1 MLSISPLAKIHG
13 KVTDIDGE
21 PVSGVSVRALH
32 SEIQDGR
39 RIFRQDRSV
48 TTDDQGEY
56 RMWNFEPGDY
66 YIVAAGRSGGTA
78 VIVGPTPAYGLA
90 REGFEPAYYPAAR
103 DRASATVIPLTPG
116 QEFEANLEIRLQP
129 AFQVR
134 GTLRNLA
141 PYQPVTLEL
150 RPGPNEV
157 SANRVLVNAAT
168 GRFQADDVVPGAYL
182 LRARQS
188 TGDNQLWAELPVQ
201 VGRGNFHGIVLD
213 LVRGVTVSGVLRGLP
228 PPEPATQIPLP
239 HGARR
244 FRGRVTLHP
253 VESTDTFS
261 GRSAG
266 ADEQGAFSDEQGA
279 FSIEG
284 VPPGRYRLEVSAP
297 QGYVSSATSGSV
309 DLLESELSVSAG
321 IAPDPLEIA
330 LRHDAGNIHFRL
342 ERPPDASDE
351 MWILLAQGD
360 GKFVGRA
367 AAEEE
372 VQFHFQRNA
381 PGDYVAYLVKDIDNL
396 EYRNPDVIRALRN
409 GERIHVSA
417 GGDATITLKGAA
429 Q

>member
-90 REGFEPAYYPAAR
+90 REGFEPAYNPAAR

-150 RPGPNEV
+150 RRGPNEV

-201 VGRGNFHGIVLD
+201 VGRGNVHGIVLD

-261 GRSAG
+261 GLSAG

-297 QGYVSSATSGSV
+297 QGYVSSAT
-309 DLLESELSVSAG
+309 
-321 IAPDPLEIA
+321 
-330 LRHDAGNIHFRL
+330 
-342 ERPPDASDE
+342 
-351 MWILLAQGD
+351 
-360 GKFVGRA
+360 
-367 AAEEE
+367 
-372 VQFHFQRNA
+372 
-381 PGDYVAYLVKDIDNL
+381 
-396 EYRNPDVIRALRN
+396 
-409 GERIHVSA
+409 
-417 GGDATITLKGAA
+417 
-429 Q
+429 